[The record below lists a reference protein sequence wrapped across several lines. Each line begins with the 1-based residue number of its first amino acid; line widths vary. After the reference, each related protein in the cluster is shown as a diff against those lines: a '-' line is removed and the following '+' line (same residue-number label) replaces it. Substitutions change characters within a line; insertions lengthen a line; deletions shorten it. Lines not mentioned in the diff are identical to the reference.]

1 MSWLCG
7 LVGEGIVASR
17 SPAMHERE
25 AKNLGETLVYRIVDT
40 AVWEGS
46 ASDLPAIFQWL
57 KRFNYNGVNV
67 THPYKQAVIPLLDD
81 LSDAASAIGAVNTVV
96 FRDGKCV
103 GHNTDWS
110 GYAANFSRTL
120 PDASLKRV
128 GQVGAGGAAS
138 AVGYALLTLGVTELK
153 FFDVDK
159 GRANALAERLQK
171 LFPDAHVSAES
182 RVEDVIIGASG
193 VVQTSP
199 IGMSSHPGVPFSPDI
214 LSSEQWF
221 SEVIYFPRETELLAQ
236 ARAKGCPTVSG
247 VGMAVFQAADAF
259 ELFTDLKPDRER
271 MLKEFD

>member
-7 LVGEGIVASR
+7 LVGEGIAASR

-25 AKNLGETLVYRIVDT
+25 AKNLGEILVYRVVDT
-40 AVWEGS
+40 ATWEGT
-46 ASDLPAIFQWL
+46 AADLPAIFQWL

-67 THPYKQAVIPLLDD
+67 THPYKQAVIPLLDE

-96 FRDGKCV
+96 FRNGKYI

-110 GYAANFSRTL
+110 GYAANFRRTL
-120 PDASLKRV
+120 PDASLERV
-128 GQVGAGGAAS
+128 GQIGAGGAAS
-138 AVGYALLTLGVTELK
+138 AVGYALLTLGARELK
-153 FFDVDK
+153 LFDVD
-159 GRANALAERLQK
+159 RARATALAERLQK
-171 LFPDAHVSAES
+171 LFPETRVSAVS
-182 RVEDVIIGASG
+182 RVEDAITGASG

-199 IGMSSHPGVPFSPDI
+199 IGMSTHPGVPFSPDL

-259 ELFTDLKPDRER
+259 ELFTGLRPDRER
-271 MLKEFD
+271 MLREFD